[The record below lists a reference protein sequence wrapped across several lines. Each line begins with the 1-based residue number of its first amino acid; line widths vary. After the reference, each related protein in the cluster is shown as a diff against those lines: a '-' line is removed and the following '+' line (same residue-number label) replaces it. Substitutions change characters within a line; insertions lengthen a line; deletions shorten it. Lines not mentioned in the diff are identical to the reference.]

1 MSKNTLLLNK
11 ENPTVTLKPGDCF
24 HLTNNKKLKEKRLI
38 LLTNHQKSK
47 IHIKIDFT
55 SDGKYVYVTDKEEG
69 VLVNHSNSGLPTKMV
84 KGYVY
89 LFLVGESYIF
99 HLRHNQKSSE
109 ENKYDRLLINF
120 VDHNNL
126 TLHLIPAGE
135 KNDE

>member
-1 MSKNTLLLNK
+1 MSKNIIPLNK

-24 HLTNNKKLKEKRLI
+24 HLTNDKKLKEKHLI

-47 IHIKIDFT
+47 IHIKIDFS
-55 SDGKYVYVTDKEEG
+55 SDGKYVYVTDKEG
-69 VLVNHSNSGLPTKMV
+69 QVLINPSLSNLPTKMV
-84 KGYVY
+84 RGYVY

-109 ENKYDRLLINF
+109 EYKYDHLLINF

-126 TLHLIPAGE
+126 TLQLIPTGE
-135 KNDE
+135 KK